1 VFEYAIS
8 DLARP
13 SRFDHSVDRL
23 LTSVSLMITSTLTL
37 GRKSTTYS
45 APR

>member
-1 VFEYAIS
+1 MKICRRRCLRAAPATFHGAV
-8 DLARP
+8 DLVVA
-13 SRFDHSVDRL
+13 DHDPIL
-23 LTSVSLMITSTLTL
+23 IL